1 MEMGFPITEKQN
13 TNVCAQCPAWY
24 VVHALQHRDEGTKA
38 LHTPELQHRETPW
51 GHPEL
56 QHPGETELLVAFPV
70 HFSVFAN
77 FFYIDRVQL
86 RKNNKHFQ
94 LRSLSYSLSGTRKPS
109 TQTSPWLTEADAGAA
124 GTLGTQLVWGWG
136 VGPVSSGA
144 E

>member
-1 MEMGFPITEKQN
+1 MKMGFPITEKQN
-13 TNVCAQCPAWY
+13 INVCAQCPAWY

-38 LHTPELQHRETPW
+38 LHTPELQH
-51 GHPEL
+51 
-56 QHPGETELLVAFPV
+56 PGETELLVAFPV
-70 HFSVFAN
+70 HFSIFAN
-77 FFYIDRVQL
+77 FFYINRVQL

-124 GTLGTQLVWGWG
+124 GTLGTQLAWGWG